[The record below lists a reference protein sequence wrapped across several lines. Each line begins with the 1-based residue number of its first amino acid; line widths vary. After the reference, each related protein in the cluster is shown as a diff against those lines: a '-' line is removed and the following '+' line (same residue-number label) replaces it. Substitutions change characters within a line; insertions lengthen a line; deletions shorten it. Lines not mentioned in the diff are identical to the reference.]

1 MEYLVFP
8 FGKYKGVALT
18 ELPSTYIVFALE
30 TFKLPDELHMELR
43 QILLGRLKV
52 FSRFIENLQEHS
64 LEVVLDAFE
73 NNIERYES
81 ED

>member
-1 MEYLVFP
+1 
-8 FGKYKGVALT
+8 LT
-18 ELPSTYIVFALE
+18 ELPSTVIVFALE
-30 TFKLPDELHMELR
+30 TFQLPDELHMELR
-43 QILLGRLKV
+43 QILLGRLNV

-64 LEVVLDAFE
+64 LEVIIDAFE